1 MKRIISLVFVTLM
14 LVNIAVS
21 GVSAVRYIDDDFSAV
36 REDWWVYGG
45 FSPEIDKGYVE
56 GYSDAVILQTA
67 YDNSL
72 GETNMQ
78 GNGVWDQYTVKA
90 DMILVEAEQDD
101 PHCGIWYADY
111 TGVINPATGIPS
123 EARNPNKFY
132 IWYYPLTGTFTVERE
147 TNEEGNVVLF
157 TKEDKNYKYKM
168 EDGDDPITISL
179 GYRAEKGKLSF
190 YVDDKFLY
198 ETEFESIGTYKTP
211 IVFWNRG
218 LQLRFDRVIVGDLD
232 EIYPSEPHVHDFSGR
247 EELIDSATCTK
258 EGCKKVYCTGDG
270 CDEYTVVA
278 IPKAAHTAGEW
289 EIIDPATCKQSG
301 TNVRKCIGCG
311 KVMETANVD
320 MLKHTYVDTVTPPTP
335 TSQGYTLHKC
345 AVCGYQYMDS
355 YTDYVEENP
364 AQIIIETKKTRA
376 GKTVLVNVKL
386 QDNPGIWGMDIAVN
400 YDKKKLTLNSVI
412 NGTVF
417 ADNEWTK
424 GNLSGEEYILSYEAG
439 EFDNITENGVITT
452 LEFTVSEDAQTDDF
466 YEISVSYMSGDIIN
480 ADFEEIKPIVMSGG
494 IKVVKVIYGDL
505 NGDGVVNKKDS
516 LLMKKYLAD
525 NTTDIDQ
532 EAADV
537 FSDGVIN
544 KKDSLY
550 LKQFLAGLDVE
561 LGA

>member
-56 GYSDAVILQTA
+56 GYSDAVVLQTA

-90 DMILVEAEQDD
+90 DMILVKVEQDD

-147 TNEEGNVVLF
+147 TNEEGTVVLF

-168 EDGDDPITISL
+168 EEGDDSITISL

-198 ETEFESIGTYKTP
+198 ETEFESIGTYKAP

-232 EIYPSEPHVHDFSGR
+232 EMYLPKPP
-247 EELIDSATCTK
+247 
-258 EGCKKVYCTGDG
+258 
-270 CDEYTVVA
+270 YT
-278 IPKAAHTAGEW
+278 P
-289 EIIDPATCKQSG
+289 
-301 TNVRKCIGCG
+301 
-311 KVMETANVD
+311 
-320 MLKHTYVDTVTPPTP
+320 
-335 TSQGYTLHKC
+335 
-345 AVCGYQYMDS
+345 
-355 YTDYVEENP
+355 
-364 AQIIIETKKTRA
+364 
-376 GKTVLVNVKL
+376 
-386 QDNPGIWGMDIAVN
+386 
-400 YDKKKLTLNSVI
+400 
-412 NGTVF
+412 
-417 ADNEWTK
+417 
-424 GNLSGEEYILSYEAG
+424 
-439 EFDNITENGVITT
+439 
-452 LEFTVSEDAQTDDF
+452 
-466 YEISVSYMSGDIIN
+466 
-480 ADFEEIKPIVMSGG
+480 
-494 IKVVKVIYGDL
+494 GDL
-505 NGDGVVNKKDS
+505 NGDDKINLVDVV
-516 LLMKKYLAD
+516 LLIRYQAGWENLEIV
-525 NTTDIDQ
+525 T
-532 EAADV
+532 EAAD
-537 FSDGVIN
+537 FDGDGSVGM
-544 KKDSLY
+544 KDIILLLRSL
-550 LKQFLAGLDVE
+550 A
-561 LGA
+561 